1 MSATAKKFSRGVASK
16 RYVRASVKDKF
27 AREYEGLD
35 EEPTTVEI
43 EASHAKV
50 FDPSGHKSLHGFANK
65 VKEN

>member
-50 FDPSGHKSLHGFANK
+50 FETHRVTRVYTVLQTR
-65 VKEN
+65 